1 MLYIYIRCICPRV
14 VHKRFNER
22 ALVRVGREKKHENI
36 GNRTPTQKDKRTK
49 ARRVRAI
56 SLRVISVLPMPQ
68 GVKLHG
74 DLSHPRN
81 QPPSSGGGGG
91 GGGHT

>member
-1 MLYIYIRCICPRV
+1 MSASSG
-14 VHKRFNER
+14 E
-22 ALVRVGREKKHENI
+22 EKKHERNI

-56 SLRVISVLPMPQ
+56 SLSVISALPMPQ
-68 GVKLHG
+68 GVKLPG